1 MAPVTRGRGNRFA
14 HLEDVNN
21 RQEPVREEPPA
32 TYQAQ
37 SKVQFASLREQ
48 IVALTKLLSI
58 ESGRDR
64 SRHIPSPPESEEDD
78 AIVEDE
84 DGDPFVERGVHRH
97 QPLVQAQA
105 NRWESGFKLDT
116 PEFQSCVQPKE
127 FMVAEKN
134 KNIPP
139 KEVPRKMAKMVPKE
153 GVEIKHQSVSRYIGG
168 TCQQFQRTC
177 ILGGKVAKLI
187 IDPRSGMNIVS
198 EEAVRKLGLETKSH
212 PSPYQLE
219 WLTKGNEVRVSK
231 YCQVPFSIGAKYMD
245 HVWCDVVDMTMCHLL
260 LGKPW
265 QDDKTAVYN
274 ETKNTYSF
282 LLGKTKLTLLQSPW
296 PEPQPSQ
303 GNIEFVDEE
312 RQESEVID
320 EEFERECVED
330 VDPSQ
335 GFVDW
340 DSPPT
345 YDEDINEKDPIEEP
359 LAFALEEE
367 HEELGKQVDEV
378 NLSESFALFD
388 DNSTYYVPVKS
399 LEGKVFDFSVEPI
412 DYVDFIGIDA
422 ILSNYSSQNCD
433 EIYMVEEAILSK
445 IERVFVSSLGIRMA
459 CGKSKA
465 REKHNKSTQKKGM
478 WGFHN
483 NHQDTPLMKIT
494 MIIMGRGL
502 AVKLRRD
509 DWNELTGH
517 PKDRGRDRPNSRT
530 NSLQPGEDDVD

>member
-1 MAPVTRGRGNRFA
+1 
-14 HLEDVNN
+14 
-21 RQEPVREEPPA
+21 
-32 TYQAQ
+32 
-37 SKVQFASLREQ
+37 
-48 IVALTKLLSI
+48 
-58 ESGRDR
+58 
-64 SRHIPSPPESEEDD
+64 
-78 AIVEDE
+78 
-84 DGDPFVERGVHRH
+84 
-97 QPLVQAQA
+97 
-105 NRWESGFKLDT
+105 
-116 PEFQSCVQPKE
+116 VQPKE
-127 FMVAEKN
+127 FMVAKKN

-312 RQESEVID
+312 RQEFEVID

-340 DSPPT
+340 NSPPT

-359 LAFALEEE
+359 LTFALEEE

-388 DNSTYYVPVKS
+388 DNSTYYVHVKS

-433 EIYMVEEAILSK
+433 EIYMVEEAFLSK

-459 CGKSKA
+459 CRKSKA
-465 REKHNKSTQKKGM
+465 REKHNKSTQKRGM

>member
-48 IVALTKLLSI
+48 IAALTKLLSI

-84 DGDPFVERGVHRH
+84 DGDPFVECEVHRH
-97 QPLVQAQA
+97 QPLVQVQA
-105 NRWESGFKLDT
+105 NRWESGFKLNT
-116 PEFQSCVQPKE
+116 PEFQNCMQPKE

-153 GVEIKHQSVSRYIGG
+153 GAEIKHQSVSRYIGG

-187 IDPRSGMNIVS
+187 IDPRSGMNIIS

-265 QDDKTAVYN
+265 QNDKTAVYN

-282 LLGKTKLTLLQSPW
+282 LLGKTKLTLLQSLW

-303 GNIEFVDEE
+303 GNTESVDEE

-320 EEFERECVED
+320 QEFERECVED

-359 LAFALEEE
+359 LTFALEEE

-388 DNSTYYVPVKS
+388 NNSTYYVPVKS

-433 EIYMVEEAILSK
+433 EIYMVEEAFLSK

-465 REKHNKSTQKKGM
+465 REKHNKSTQKRGV

>member
-1 MAPVTRGRGNRFA
+1 MAPVTRERGNRFA

-48 IVALTKLLSI
+48 IAALTKLLSI

-84 DGDPFVERGVHRH
+84 DGDPFVEHGVHRH
-97 QPLVQAQA
+97 QPLVQAQT
-105 NRWESGFKLDT
+105 NRWESDFKLDT

-127 FMVAEKN
+127 FMVAKKN

-303 GNIEFVDEE
+303 GNIEFMDEE

-433 EIYMVEEAILSK
+433 EIYMVEEAFLSK

-459 CGKSKA
+459 CRKSKA
-465 REKHNKSTQKKGM
+465 REKHNKSTQKRGM

>member
-21 RQEPVREEPPA
+21 HQEPVREEPPA

-48 IVALTKLLSI
+48 IAALTKLLSI

-64 SRHIPSPPESEEDD
+64 SRHIPSPPKSEEDD

-84 DGDPFVERGVHRH
+84 DGDPFVERRVHRH
-97 QPLVQAQA
+97 QPLVQVQA
-105 NRWESGFKLDT
+105 NWWESGFKLNT

-153 GVEIKHQSVSRYIGG
+153 GAEIKHQSMSRYIGG

-187 IDPRSGMNIVS
+187 IDPRSGMNIIS
-198 EEAVRKLGLETKSH
+198 EEAVRKLGLKTKSH

-219 WLTKGNEVRVSK
+219 WLMKGNEVRVSK
-231 YCQVPFSIGAKYMD
+231 YCQVLFSIGAKYMD

-274 ETKNTYSF
+274 ETKNMYSF

-296 PEPQPSQ
+296 PKPQPSQ
-303 GNIEFVDEE
+303 GNTESVDEE

-330 VDPSQ
+330 VDLSQ

-388 DNSTYYVPVKS
+388 NNSTY
-399 LEGKVFDFSVEPI
+399 
-412 DYVDFIGIDA
+412 
-422 ILSNYSSQNCD
+422 
-433 EIYMVEEAILSK
+433 
-445 IERVFVSSLGIRMA
+445 
-459 CGKSKA
+459 
-465 REKHNKSTQKKGM
+465 
-478 WGFHN
+478 
-483 NHQDTPLMKIT
+483 
-494 MIIMGRGL
+494 
-502 AVKLRRD
+502 
-509 DWNELTGH
+509 
-517 PKDRGRDRPNSRT
+517 
-530 NSLQPGEDDVD
+530 

>member
-1 MAPVTRGRGNRFA
+1 
-14 HLEDVNN
+14 
-21 RQEPVREEPPA
+21 
-32 TYQAQ
+32 
-37 SKVQFASLREQ
+37 LREQ
-48 IVALTKLLSI
+48 IAALTKLLSI

-64 SRHIPSPPESEEDD
+64 IRHIPSQPESEEDD

-84 DGDPFVERGVHRH
+84 DEDPLAECRVHRH
-97 QPLVQAQA
+97 QPFVQAQA

-127 FMVAEKN
+127 FMVVEKN

-153 GVEIKHQSVSRYIGG
+153 GAEIKHQSVSRYIGG

-198 EEAVRKLGLETKSH
+198 EEAVRKLGLETKRR
-212 PSPYQLE
+212 PTPYQLE

-231 YCQVPFSIGAKYMD
+231 YCQVPFSIGGKYVD
-245 HVWCDVVDMTMCHLL
+245 RVWCDVVDMTMCHLL
-260 LGKPW
+260 LGKSW
-265 QDDKTAVYN
+265 QDDKAAVYD

-282 LLGKTKLTLLQSPW
+282 MLGKTKLTLLQSPW
-296 PEPQPSQ
+296 PKPQPSQ
-303 GNIEFVDEE
+303 GDGQTIVAKQELTSKEGDINGVVPGPIKKPLKRFVDVGRAELPK
-312 RQESEVID
+312 QAQPLQDIQPPHGVVPGSKLPNHQLHIK
-320 EEFERECVED
+320 
-330 VDPSQ
+330 
-335 GFVDW
+335 
-340 DSPPT
+340 SP
-345 YDEDINEKDPIEEP
+345 K
-359 LAFALEEE
+359 E
-367 HEELGKQVDEV
+367 HEELGKQVDKVNLSECIKIFHEEEEPLKEV
-378 NLSESFALFD
+378 NLSDNFALFD
-388 DNSTYYVPVKS
+388 DNSTYHVTVKS
-399 LEGKVFDFSVEPI
+399 LEGKVFNFSVELI

-422 ILSNYSSQNCD
+422 ILSDYSNKNCD
-433 EIYMVEEAILSK
+433 EIHMVEKAFLSK
-445 IERVFVSSLGIRMA
+445 IEKVFVSSLGILMA

-465 REKHNKSTQKKGM
+465 REKHNKSTHKRGV

-509 DWNELTGH
+509 NWNELTGH
-517 PKDRGRDRPNSRT
+517 PKDCGRDRPNSRT

>member
-1 MAPVTRGRGNRFA
+1 MAPVTRGRGNHFA
-14 HLEDVNN
+14 QLEDVND
-21 RQEPVREEPPA
+21 REEPVREEPPA
-32 TYQAQ
+32 TYQAH
-37 SKVQFASLREQ
+37 SEAQFASLREQ
-48 IVALTKLLSI
+48 IAALTKLLSI
-58 ESGRDR
+58 GSGRDR
-64 SRHIPSPPESEEDD
+64 RRHIPSPHDSEEED
-78 AIVEDE
+78 AYVEDE
-84 DGDPFVERGVHRH
+84 DGNPFAERRVHRH
-97 QPLVQAQA
+97 QPLVQAQT
-105 NRWESGFKLDT
+105 NRWESDFKLDT
-116 PEFQSCVQPKE
+116 PEFQSFVQPKE
-127 FMVAEKN
+127 FMVAKKN

-231 YCQVPFSIGAKYMD
+231 YFQVPFSIGAKYMD

-296 PEPQPSQ
+296 SEPQPSQ

-320 EEFERECVED
+320 EEFERECVDD

-433 EIYMVEEAILSK
+433 EIYMVEEAFLSK

-459 CGKSKA
+459 CRKSKA
-465 REKHNKSTQKKGM
+465 REKHNKSTQKRGM

>member
-1 MAPVTRGRGNRFA
+1 MVPITRGRGNRFA

-21 RQEPVREEPPA
+21 HQEPVREEPPA

-37 SKVQFASLREQ
+37 SEVQFVCLREQ
-48 IVALTKLLSI
+48 IAALTKLLSI

-78 AIVEDE
+78 AIVEDKDE
-84 DGDPFVERGVHRH
+84 DPFVERGVHRH

-153 GVEIKHQSVSRYIGG
+153 EAEIKHQSVSRYIGG

-177 ILGGKVAKLI
+177 NLGGKVAKLI
-187 IDPRSGMNIVS
+187 IDPKSGMNIVS
-198 EEAVRKLGLETKSH
+198 EEAVRKLGLETKNH
-212 PSPYQLE
+212 HSPYQLE

-265 QDDKTAVYN
+265 QDDKTVVYN

-303 GNIEFVDEE
+303 GNTESVDEE
-312 RQESEVID
+312 HQESEVID
-320 EEFERECVED
+320 EEFKRECVED

-345 YDEDINEKDPIEEP
+345 YDEDVNEKDPIEEP

-433 EIYMVEEAILSK
+433 EIYMVEEAFLSK
-445 IERVFVSSLGIRMA
+445 IERVFVSSLGIHMA

-465 REKHNKSTQKKGM
+465 REKHNKSTQKRGV

>member
-1 MAPVTRGRGNRFA
+1 
-14 HLEDVNN
+14 
-21 RQEPVREEPPA
+21 
-32 TYQAQ
+32 
-37 SKVQFASLREQ
+37 
-48 IVALTKLLSI
+48 
-58 ESGRDR
+58 
-64 SRHIPSPPESEEDD
+64 
-78 AIVEDE
+78 
-84 DGDPFVERGVHRH
+84 
-97 QPLVQAQA
+97 
-105 NRWESGFKLDT
+105 
-116 PEFQSCVQPKE
+116 
-127 FMVAEKN
+127 
-134 KNIPP
+134 
-139 KEVPRKMAKMVPKE
+139 MAKMVPKE

-388 DNSTYYVPVKS
+388 DNSTYYVLVKS

-433 EIYMVEEAILSK
+433 EIYMVEEAFLSK

-459 CGKSKA
+459 SRKSKA
-465 REKHNKSTQKKGM
+465 REKHNKSTQKRGM
-478 WGFHN
+478 CGFHN

-502 AVKLRRD
+502 AIKLRRD

-530 NSLQPGEDDVD
+530 NSLQPGEDDVEDDLSYLLVFYLN

>member
-1 MAPVTRGRGNRFA
+1 
-14 HLEDVNN
+14 
-21 RQEPVREEPPA
+21 
-32 TYQAQ
+32 
-37 SKVQFASLREQ
+37 
-48 IVALTKLLSI
+48 
-58 ESGRDR
+58 
-64 SRHIPSPPESEEDD
+64 
-78 AIVEDE
+78 
-84 DGDPFVERGVHRH
+84 
-97 QPLVQAQA
+97 
-105 NRWESGFKLDT
+105 
-116 PEFQSCVQPKE
+116 
-127 FMVAEKN
+127 
-134 KNIPP
+134 
-139 KEVPRKMAKMVPKE
+139 MAKMVPKE

-265 QDDKTAVYN
+265 QGDKTAVYN

-340 DSPPT
+340 VSPPT

-388 DNSTYYVPVKS
+388 DNSTYYVLVKS

-433 EIYMVEEAILSK
+433 EIYMVEEAFLSK

-459 CGKSKA
+459 SRKSKA
-465 REKHNKSTQKKGM
+465 REKHNKSTQKRGM
-478 WGFHN
+478 CGFHN

-502 AVKLRRD
+502 AIKLRRD

>member
-1 MAPVTRGRGNRFA
+1 MAPVTRGRGNRFV

-21 RQEPVREEPPA
+21 RQELVREEPPA

-48 IVALTKLLSI
+48 IAALTKLLSI
-58 ESGRDR
+58 ESARDR

-153 GVEIKHQSVSRYIGG
+153 GAEIKHQSVSRYIGG

-265 QDDKTAVYN
+265 QDDKTVVYN

-303 GNIEFVDEE
+303 GNTESVDEE

-320 EEFERECVED
+320 EEFERECVKD

-345 YDEDINEKDPIEEP
+345 YDEDINEKDPIEQP

-388 DNSTYYVPVKS
+388 NNSTYYVPVKS

-433 EIYMVEEAILSK
+433 EIYMVEEAFLSK

-465 REKHNKSTQKKGM
+465 REKHNKSTQKRGV

-483 NHQDTPLMKIT
+483 NHQDTSLMKIT